1 MMLRCND
8 HTLVKNT
15 FYGFRKACWG
25 SADVIPTIE
34 KSPGIYFLGCQTC
47 PNCRETVFAA
57 EGADVTGDAIK
68 YRWTCDLCGFGFV
81 TESPFEEVV
90 A

>member
-1 MMLRCND
+1 MS
-8 HTLVKNT
+8 
-15 FYGFRKACWG
+15 FQQF
-25 SADVIPTIE
+25 E